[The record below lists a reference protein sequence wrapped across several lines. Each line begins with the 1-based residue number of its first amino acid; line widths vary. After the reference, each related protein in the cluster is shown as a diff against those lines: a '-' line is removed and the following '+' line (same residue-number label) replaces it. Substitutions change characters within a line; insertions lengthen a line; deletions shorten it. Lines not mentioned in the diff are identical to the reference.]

1 MIIYVFVYTY
11 IYMHSTYKINTKTDI
26 LMQMWLPFASLEV
39 AQLGLHR
46 TDMTTD
52 LWFSTG

>member
-11 IYMHSTYKINTKTDI
+11 IYMHSTYRINTKTDI